1 MSPPDM
7 QVGATNI
14 GAVNLDQDI
23 VRPDLRKGIFT
34 EFHVSHGSGIDGN
47 FSLHGFLLDSPGS
60 GYCFLYLFSFLK
72 FKYYFRQDLQDYFDF
87 CAFPEERHK
96 PNHLTDRV
104 ISFLWKRIE
113 VAQGLP
119 EPEQKPVNPVNP
131 V

>member
-1 MSPPDM
+1 
-7 QVGATNI
+7 
-14 GAVNLDQDI
+14 
-23 VRPDLRKGIFT
+23 
-34 EFHVSHGSGIDGN
+34 
-47 FSLHGFLLDSPGS
+47 LH
-60 GYCFLYLFSFLK
+60 LFSFLK

-87 CAFPEERHK
+87 CAFRLVCMKAADKRGEERHK

-104 ISFLWKRIE
+104 ICFRWKRIE

>member
-1 MSPPDM
+1 
-7 QVGATNI
+7 
-14 GAVNLDQDI
+14 
-23 VRPDLRKGIFT
+23 
-34 EFHVSHGSGIDGN
+34 
-47 FSLHGFLLDSPGS
+47 
-60 GYCFLYLFSFLK
+60 LK

-96 PNHLTDRV
+96 PNHLADRV
-104 ISFLWKRIE
+104 INFRWKRIE